1 MCAAGQDTSQVPP
14 GMLCYFMKV
23 TTKKFINRNMY
34 HDNKTT
40 KQVRTTKFFGL
51 QINNLIKLVN
61 IHTVYG

>member
-1 MCAAGQDTSQVPP
+1 
-14 GMLCYFMKV
+14 
-23 TTKKFINRNMY
+23 MY